1 MTRVTLCAEEEKS
14 CIDKRDTQGW
24 TASVLIELYSRTVYL
39 LHIKVSFEGSPGKK
53 KKIDRYI
60 GSQDERQA

>member
-14 CIDKRDTQGW
+14 CIDKRGTQGW
-24 TASVLIELYSRTVYL
+24 TASVLIKLYSRTVYL
-39 LHIKVSFEGSPGKK
+39 LHIKVSFEESPGNKA
-53 KKIDRYI
+53 IDRYN